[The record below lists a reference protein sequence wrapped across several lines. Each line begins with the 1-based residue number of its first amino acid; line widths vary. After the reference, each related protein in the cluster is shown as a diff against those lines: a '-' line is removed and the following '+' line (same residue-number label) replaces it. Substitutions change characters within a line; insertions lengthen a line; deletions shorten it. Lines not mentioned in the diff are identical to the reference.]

1 MTRYIVD
8 VKIKANLRAFI
19 EHDTEAKAIKS
30 VLTEMFPTIPDE
42 LGDFL
47 FEISDIGEVEATESE
62 DQD

>member
-1 MTRYIVD
+1 MTKYIVD

-19 EHDTEAKAIKS
+19 EHDTKAKAIKS

-42 LGDFL
+42 LGDFV
-47 FEISDIGEVEATESE
+47 FELSDIGEVIATESE

>member
-1 MTRYIVD
+1 MTKYIVD

-19 EHDTEAKAIKS
+19 EHDTQAKAIKS

>member
-1 MTRYIVD
+1 MTKYIVD

-30 VLTEMFPTIPDE
+30 VLTEMLPTIPDE

-62 DQD
+62 DME

>member
-1 MTRYIVD
+1 MTKYIVD

-30 VLTEMFPTIPDE
+30 VLTEMFPQIPDE
-42 LGDFL
+42 LGDFV
-47 FEISDIGEVEATESE
+47 FELSDIGEIEATESE

>member
-1 MTRYIVD
+1 MTKYIVD

-42 LGDFL
+42 LGDFV
-47 FEISDIGEVEATESE
+47 FELSDIGEVEATESE
-62 DQD
+62 DME

>member
-1 MTRYIVD
+1 MSKYIVD

-42 LGDFL
+42 LGDFV
-47 FEISDIGEVEATESE
+47 FELSDIGEVIATESE

>member
-1 MTRYIVD
+1 MTKYIVD

-19 EHDTEAKAIKS
+19 EHESEAKAIKS

-42 LGDFL
+42 LGDFV
-47 FEISDIGEVEATESE
+47 FELSDIGEVEATESE

>member
-1 MTRYIVD
+1 MTKYIVD

-42 LGDFL
+42 LGDFV
-47 FEISDIGEVEATESE
+47 FELSDIGEVEATESE

>member
-1 MTRYIVD
+1 MTKYIVD

-62 DQD
+62 DME

>member
-1 MTRYIVD
+1 MTKYIVD

-30 VLTEMFPTIPDE
+30 VLKEMFPNIPDE
-42 LGDFL
+42 LGDFV
-47 FEISDIGEVEATESE
+47 FELEDIGKAEATESE

>member
-1 MTRYIVD
+1 MTKYIVD

-42 LGDFL
+42 LGDFV